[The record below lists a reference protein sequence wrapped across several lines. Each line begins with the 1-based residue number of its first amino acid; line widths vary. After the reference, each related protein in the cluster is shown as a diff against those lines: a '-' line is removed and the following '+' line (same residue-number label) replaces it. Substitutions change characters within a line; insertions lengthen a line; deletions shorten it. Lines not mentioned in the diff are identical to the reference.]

1 MEHNAYRDNIYTK
14 EKFIRIRKLFN
25 DAIEQAKAK
34 LPKRVCSKDLT
45 ELLFVQPYCTVK
57 QLVDADIAKRQ
68 TAAEYLKDLEKT
80 GILTGKKIGREN
92 RPETMQQR
100 PDIL

>member
-14 EKFIRIRKLFN
+14 EKFIRIRKLFD

-57 QLVDADIAKRQ
+57 QLVDADIANG
-68 TAAEYLKDLEKT
+68 LKKLIKEIQK
-80 GILTGKKIGREN
+80 
-92 RPETMQQR
+92 
-100 PDIL
+100 